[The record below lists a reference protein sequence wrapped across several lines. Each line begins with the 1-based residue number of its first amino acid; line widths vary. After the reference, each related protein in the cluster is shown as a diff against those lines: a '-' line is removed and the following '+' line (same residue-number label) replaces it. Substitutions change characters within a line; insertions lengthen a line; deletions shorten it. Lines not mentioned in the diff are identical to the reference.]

1 LQAARRPVL
10 ICQGERDT
18 FGGRAELAEIALP
31 AAVQLHWIDDGS
43 HDFGPR
49 GRSEATL
56 AGNIAAAVLWGGIA
70 IAPAVALYLAL
81 SAFPRITDVSTD
93 TVDPPLYKVAP
104 FERRAG
110 MNRAGFPDPA
120 QLALQR

>member
-1 LQAARRPVL
+1 PFRPPDGRDWRLAPLQAARRPVL

-56 AGNIAAAVLWGGIA
+56 AGNIAAAA
-70 IAPAVALYLAL
+70 RATAAFL
-81 SAFPRITDVSTD
+81 SA
-93 TVDPPLYKVAP
+93 
-104 FERRAG
+104 
-110 MNRAGFPDPA
+110 
-120 QLALQR
+120 LAS